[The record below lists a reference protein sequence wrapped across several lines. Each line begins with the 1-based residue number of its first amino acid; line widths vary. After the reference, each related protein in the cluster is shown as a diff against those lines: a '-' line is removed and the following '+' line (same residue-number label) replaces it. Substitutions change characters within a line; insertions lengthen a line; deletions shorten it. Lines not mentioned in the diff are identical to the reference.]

1 MLRYRGVYRCTGDVV
16 HTGSFV
22 YYESRKR
29 ELKKR
34 RKNEFSPVV
43 LSVLIYFIMNQET
56 RAKDKT
62 YI

>member
-1 MLRYRGVYRCTGDVV
+1 MNVYD
-16 HTGSFV
+16 
-22 YYESRKR
+22 ESRKR

-34 RKNEFSPVV
+34 RKNEFSQVV
-43 LSVLIYFIMNQET
+43 LSVFVYFIMNQET